1 MRFSLLFA
9 ALLVAALFVVPSST
23 AAGPVPHPLK
33 LQHVSHRS
41 IVLGEATA
49 ASLR

>member
-1 MRFSLLFA
+1 LRFTLPFA
-9 ALLVAALFVVPSST
+9 AMLVAALFVVPSST

-33 LQHVSHRS
+33 LHHVSHRS
-41 IVLGEATA
+41 VVLGEATA